1 MSDRPLK
8 KVAFVL
14 YALNAPPELRE
25 DFLSTASPTLLKL
38 ICEIIL
44 NISVGNL
51 QGRDF
56 LHQYKSECKAILKKS
71 QSVKRKR
78 ETISN
83 QSRHFFNQLVVIL
96 QKYA

>member
-8 KVAFVL
+8 KVSFVL
-14 YALNAPPELRE
+14 YALNAPQALRE
-25 DFLSTASPTLLKL
+25 DFLATASPTLLKL

-56 LHQYKSECKAILKKS
+56 FQQYKSECKAILKKS

-83 QSRHFFNQLVVIL
+83 QTSDFFNQLVGIL